1 MVTKARKEKT
11 VEDLKLALLQSKMMV
26 VSDYQG
32 TTVAELTNLR
42 RDIQKVGGDLMVAKN
57 TLVRRAV
64 EGADFSKALENFLTG
79 PTAVIYTNNDP
90 VPVAKA
96 LTEYIKK
103 VKKTTVKG
111 GILEGKQVSDKDII
125 SIASLP
131 AREVLVAKMLGSMNA
146 PAQNL
151 VYALSGVTRNL
162 VYVLDAVRK
171 QKESQG

>member
-1 MVTKARKEKT
+1 
-11 VEDLKLALLQSKMMV
+11 MMV

-131 AREVLVAKMLGSMNA
+131 AREVLVAKMLGSMTA